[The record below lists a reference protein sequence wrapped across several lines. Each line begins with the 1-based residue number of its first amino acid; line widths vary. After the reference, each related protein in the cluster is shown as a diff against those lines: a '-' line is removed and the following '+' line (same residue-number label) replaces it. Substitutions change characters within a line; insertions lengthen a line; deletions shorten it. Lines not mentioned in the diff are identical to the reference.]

1 MKKLL
6 LLCAIISLSLGDCKL
21 ISQKT
26 DRITDAVI
34 SNVECSSN
42 GNKILFELSKIGSE
56 NNIKFNEEYAVI
68 LGDKEAPAY
77 VPKIPTSRYA
87 DIRIDK
93 NKLIVCYSITEI
105 TGRKIF
111 LMTANHQDVEVLNKQ
126 LNNNPNII
134 LIQYGA
140 VFGDD
145 YKKHIIEFDISSLK
159 NFY

>member
-1 MKKLL
+1 MKKFL

-26 DRITDAVI
+26 DRMTDAVI
-34 SNVECSSN
+34 SDVECSSN
-42 GNKILFELSKIGSE
+42 GNKILFELSKVGSE
-56 NNIKFNEEYAVI
+56 NNIKFAQ
-68 LGDKEAPAY
+68 DKSIMLDKVEKPAY
-77 VPKIPTSRYA
+77 SPREMRGYV

-93 NKLIVCYSITEI
+93 NPKIQFHAIIYRTEKDI
-105 TGRKIF
+105 DLLNLDFDQEKI
-111 LMTANHQDVEVLNKQ
+111 LSDQ
-126 LNNNPNII
+126 LSNSPTTL